1 MTLTVLARPDYRK
14 ANPHLRPFRFRSIAV
29 THPGCIRKLNEDASL
44 DRPEAGLWAVA
55 DGMGGHAAG
64 DVASA
69 TVARA
74 LEGVSDFTSA
84 FSFRRAV
91 REALMAANDDLQA
104 RANEHLLDAIGA
116 TVVALIA
123 HGGHYACMWAGDSRA
138 YLLRAGRLER
148 ITRDHSLVAELVT
161 TGKLTEAEAR
171 NHKGANVVTRAIGA
185 FPKLDLEGCYGAIN
199 PGDRFLLCSDGVAAT
214 LTDQDICTHLQ
225 ITKISEAIGSL
236 LRHCLHKGAPDNVT
250 CVLIDADLA

>member
-1 MTLTVLARPDYRK
+1 
-14 ANPHLRPFRFRSIAV
+14 
-29 THPGCIRKLNEDASL
+29 
-44 DRPEAGLWAVA
+44 
-55 DGMGGHAAG
+55 
-64 DVASA
+64 
-69 TVARA
+69 
-74 LEGVSDFTSA
+74 
-84 FSFRRAV
+84 
-91 REALMAANDDLQA
+91 MAANDDLQA

-185 FPKLDLEGCYGAIN
+185 FPNSTWRGATAPSIQ
-199 PGDRFLLCSDGVAAT
+199 AT
-214 LTDQDICTHLQ
+214 DFFSARTV
-225 ITKISEAIGSL
+225 S
-236 LRHCLHKGAPDNVT
+236 PPP
-250 CVLIDADLA
+250 